1 MLSLI
6 ARSAI
11 CLVLPSLLLA
21 DGFAA
26 SRKMPREIRSLGVG
40 QYVKVDIRQDSNK
53 RWLARKVQLVAAE
66 GDLVIEGIVQRLD
79 QNAGKFT
86 ISGYTVEV
94 YEKSK
99 FENAQ
104 RQPKR
109 FFDMRNGDR
118 VRVKT
123 KAVKGKTLRARSVRI
138 FGPSPDRDLE
148 LTGPLERITTERS
161 EVVLLSTKVL
171 VDRKTRFVNPGAEA
185 GEDEP
190 FEPADL
196 RYIRRDDDE
205 QHPDPI
211 RLGRLLVG
219 GRANLEHQR
228 SRNLDL
234 DGLEPD
240 SEDWLKPAAELE
252 MSLPWGEYS
261 EAYAKLNFSQPM
273 RVGEN
278 PTVPGEFS
286 YKVREAFLLIGLNRS
301 LGLQI
306 GRQRFRDRREW
317 IYDDQLDAV
326 RLLIGNRSR
335 FKTQLSVA
343 QTLIRPSGS
352 RSDQLHLIAH
362 SEYQFSRRRYLSAY
376 VIKRN
381 DLTPRDEDPI
391 WCGFSSR
398 GRIAPGLDYWAELS
412 RVTGRRENRI
422 LRGYGYDVGGSY
434 RLPLPLQPTIAAG
447 YAWGSGDNN
456 LDDGVD
462 GNFRQTR
469 LNDNSSRYNGLK
481 RYRYY
486 GVLTEPELNNLGIQ
500 TIDVGVR
507 HYQYWSLNV
516 SVHNYRQAV
525 ASKRLG
531 DMELNI
537 RPRGRDP
544 RLGKEFDAVLAIR
557 VIRNLDLNFYSGLFL
572 PGPAF
577 APDAARAFLL
587 RQEIKVYF

>member
-1 MLSLI
+1 MSSII
-6 ARSAI
+6 ARSAL
-11 CLVLPSLLLA
+11 CLVVPLLLLSE
-21 DGFAA
+21 GFSA
-26 SRKMPREIRSLGVG
+26 SRKMPREIRSLSSG
-40 QYVKVDIRQDSNK
+40 QYIKVDIRRDRNK
-53 RWLARKVQLVAAE
+53 QLFARRIQVVAAE
-66 GDLVIEGIVQRLD
+66 GDLEIEGIVEGLD
-79 QNAGKFT
+79 QNDGRFS
-86 ISGYTVEV
+86 IGGYTVEV
-94 YEKSK
+94 DEDTR
-99 FENAQ
+99 FENPR

-109 FFDMRNGDR
+109 FSHMWERDR
-118 VRVKT
+118 VRVRT
-123 KAVKGKTLRARSVRI
+123 KALKGNTLKAHRVRI
-138 FGPSPDRDLE
+138 FGTSPDRDLE
-148 LTGPLERITTERS
+148 LTGPLERINVERS
-161 EVVLLSTKVL
+161 EIVLLSTKIL
-171 VDRKTRFVNPGAEA
+171 VDRRTRYVDPGAASDEEDRDEA
-185 GEDEP
+185 
-190 FEPADL
+190 ADL

-205 QHPDPI
+205 QHPNPI

-219 GRANLEHQR
+219 GRANLEHER

-234 DGLEPD
+234 DNAEPD

-252 MSLPWGEYS
+252 VSYPWGEYS
-261 EAYAKLNFSQPM
+261 EAYAKFSFNQPMLLSDEPTPPLDLNF
-273 RVGEN
+273 
-278 PTVPGEFS
+278 
-286 YKVREAFLLIGLNRS
+286 KVREAFLLIGLNRS

-326 RLLIGNRSR
+326 RLHIGNRSR

-343 QTLIRPSGS
+343 QTLIGPSGS

-362 SEYQFSRRRYLSAY
+362 SELQFSRRRYLSLY

-391 WCGFSSR
+391 WYGLSSR
-398 GRIAPGLDYWAELS
+398 GRIAPGLDYWAEFA
-412 RVTGRRENRI
+412 RVAGRRETRI
-422 LRGYGYDVGGSY
+422 LRGYGYDIGASY
-434 RLPLPLQPTIAAG
+434 RLPLPLQPTVAAG

-486 GVLTEPELNNLGIQ
+486 GVLTDPELNNLGIQ
-500 TIDVGVR
+500 SVDVGVR
-507 HYQYWSLNV
+507 HSQHWSLNL

-531 DMELNI
+531 DMDLNI
-537 RPRGRDP
+537 RPLGRDP
-544 RLGKEFDAVLAIR
+544 RLGTEYDAVLAIR
-557 VIRNLDLNFYSGLFL
+557 VIRNLDMNFYSGLFL

-577 APDAARAFLL
+577 APGAARAFLL